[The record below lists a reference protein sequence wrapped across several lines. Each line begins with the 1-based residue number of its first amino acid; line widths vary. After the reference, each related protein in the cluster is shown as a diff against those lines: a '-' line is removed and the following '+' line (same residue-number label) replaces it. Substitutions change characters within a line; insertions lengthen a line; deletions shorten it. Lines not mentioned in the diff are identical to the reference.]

1 VAAAAA
7 AAALLRAHG
16 AVLRV
21 LTRQLTAAVHMRMF
35 ARRQAGCCTHDTFLA
50 ATDATHVACGPC
62 SSRPASLLAYSLL
75 AYSFLVTRSGRRD
88 GAVQSTRR

>member
-62 SSRPASLLAYSLL
+62 SSRPASLLAYS
-75 AYSFLVTRSGRRD
+75 FLVTRSGRRD
-88 GAVQSTRR
+88 GAAQSTRR